1 MNTFA
6 KALCWAGAMLLLA
19 LGDRAGILEHGTVVT
34 LITIIPVLAW
44 LSITGRMGCSL
55 IKREAPRG

>member
-1 MNTFA
+1 MNTIT
-6 KALCWAGAMLLLA
+6 KALCWAAAMLFLA

-44 LSITGRMGCSL
+44 MSITGRMGCSL
-55 IKREAPRG
+55 PRKA